1 MRWLAAALLLAPAM
15 AFAQANRSPP
25 QPVKTIVFGPEDDID
40 GTALKAELERI
51 DTRAPA
57 TFSNLIQVRKDFRDK
72 IREAT
77 LP

>member
-1 MRWLAAALLLAPAM
+1 MRWLCAALLLAPAL
-15 AFAQANRSPP
+15 AFGQADRAS
-25 QPVKTIVFGPEDDID
+25 QQRVQELTFDPEKID
-40 GTALKAELERI
+40 GTALQDELERI